1 MDAARI
7 QHLIY
12 AGYGKAAIRIGPT
25 YSQYRS
31 ASHLNP
37 IQSANLVATLPASFN
52 IGGAYTGQN
61 KANQLY
67 WQIIADA
74 TGFQLGDY
82 LVGPATYCVVAL
94 DSILP
99 PIALRCTQTLSFS
112 RPAINQ
118 SAGLQPYPRPEI
130 DTAYATSIPGVLNVK
145 KETGRPTAGLPGD
158 NALRTFY
165 SAFFYLPDGVV
176 QERDQATDE
185 NGNNYQV
192 ISAQFGLF
200 GYEALFELVE
210 A

>member
-1 MDAARI
+1 MDAATLQSRI
-7 QHLIY
+7 YSGY
-12 AGYGKAAIRIGPT
+12 AKAAQRIGPT
-25 YSQYRS
+25 YSLYRS

-37 IQSANLVATLPASFN
+37 IQAPNLVTTLPASFN
-52 IGGAYTGQN
+52 INGQYTGQT

-67 WQIIADA
+67 WQIIADGA
-74 TGFQLGDY
+74 QLHIGDY
-82 LVGPATYCVVAL
+82 LVGPATYCVLAL

-99 PIALRCTQTLSFS
+99 PIGLRCTQTLSFS
-112 RPAINQ
+112 RPAIDQ
-118 SAGLQPYPRPEI
+118 AAGLQPYPRPEI
-130 DTAYATSIPGVLNVK
+130 DTAYATGIPGVLNVK
-145 KETGRPTAGLPGD
+145 KETGRPVADLPGD